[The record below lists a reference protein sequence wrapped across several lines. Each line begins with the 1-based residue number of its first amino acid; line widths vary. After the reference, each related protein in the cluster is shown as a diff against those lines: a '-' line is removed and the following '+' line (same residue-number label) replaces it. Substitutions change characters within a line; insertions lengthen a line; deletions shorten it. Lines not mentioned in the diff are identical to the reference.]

1 MDEVAVLRALVEQY
15 SPSGQEH
22 AAVRT
27 FLEAARSLGFGAHA
41 DAAGNGI
48 ARIGAGRPTILF
60 LGHIDTV
67 EGDLPVRL
75 EGGRLFGRGT
85 CDAKGALAAA
95 LIAASHQEGPGQ
107 VIVAAAVGEE
117 RDSRGTR
124 HLLPHHRPKFVIVG
138 EPSRWD
144 GVTIGYKG
152 NVSLILRF
160 DGERAHLSAPTPTT
174 VEASLAVV
182 DRLRRVCDDRAGT
195 SPFRSLTMKVHAI
208 HTIRSGSREQVEI
221 GLNLR
226 LPPGLPVDEVLDLV
240 RQNAEGIGCEVVDRS
255 DAVEV
260 DPRNDVV
267 RALCTGVRSLGG
279 RPTLVRKLGT
289 SDLNLAAPAWGCP
302 AAAYGPGDSHLD
314 HTDAE
319 SLDID
324 ELHRSI
330 RVLRMAFSVLAR
342 HRRVDPTANGSATPS
357 ADAIAPTA
365 T

>member
-1 MDEVAVLRALVEQY
+1 MDEVAVLRALVERY
-15 SPSGQEH
+15 SPSGEEH
-22 AAVRT
+22 GAVRT
-27 FLEAARSLGFGAHA
+27 FLEVARSLGFGAHT
-41 DAAGNGI
+41 DAMGNGI
-48 ARIGAGRPTILF
+48 ARIGAGRPIIMF

-75 EGGRLFGRGT
+75 EGGRLFGRGA

-95 LIAASHQEGPGQ
+95 LIAASHHEGPAQ
-107 VIVAAAVGEE
+107 VIVAGAVGEE

-124 HLLPHHRPKFVIVG
+124 HLLPHHRPDFLIVG

-152 NVSLILRF
+152 NLSLILRF
-160 DGERAHLSAPTPTT
+160 EGERAHLSAPTSTT

-182 DRLRRVCDDRAGT
+182 DRLRQVCDDRAGT
-195 SPFRSLTMKVHAI
+195 SPFRSLTMKVHSI
-208 HTIRSGSREQVEI
+208 NTIRSGGREQVEI

-226 LPPGLPVDEVLDLV
+226 LPPGLHDADVTDLV
-240 RQNAEGIGCEVVDRS
+240 REHAAGVGCEVVDRS

-260 DPRNDVV
+260 DPRNEVV

-319 SLDID
+319 SLEVD
-324 ELHRSI
+324 ELRRSI
-330 RVLRMAFSVLAR
+330 GVLRVAFSLLAR
-342 HRRVDPTANGSATPS
+342 HPCVEPTANGGVTPS
-357 ADAIAPTA
+357 ASAIAPPT